1 MITHITRYS
10 QLTLRERAL
19 DEIDALFE
27 EILGGWD
34 TFEAYRS
41 RFAML
46 NKCFDGEPLESAQ
59 RIAIFNDL
67 TGALFSRIYPMIAR
81 RGGHIFVYSDMS
93 ETFSFT
99 EFALDMRS
107 TTVKYEFEYTPNFE
121 TLISA
126 ENELIAT
133 DCDVLVVHGVLDY
146 LPDDISFQLL
156 QKLSLSLKKGGQLL
170 VTGLTSTSDEI
181 LVSDFLGLVTIRR
194 RKEDFISLCDAKV
207 FSDISYQEKDGGVLL
222 RLTK

>member
-1 MITHITRYS
+1 M
-10 QLTLRERAL
+10 TLRNTRVL
-19 DEIDALFE
+19 
-27 EILGGWD
+27 
-34 TFEAYRS
+34 
-41 RFAML
+41 
-46 NKCFDGEPLESAQ
+46 C
-59 RIAIFNDL
+59 
-67 TGALFSRIYPMIAR
+67 
-81 RGGHIFVYSDMS
+81 
-93 ETFSFT
+93 
-99 EFALDMRS
+99 

-194 RKEDFISLCDAKV
+194 RKEDFISLCDAKI
-207 FSDISYQEKDGGVLL
+207 FSDISYQEEDGGVLL
-222 RLTK
+222 RLIK